1 MRISITPC
9 TAISQR
15 TGAPAAP
22 TAELTTAPRF
32 EAQIS
37 SPKAMVRVPAGT
49 PASARVA
56 GTSACA
62 APRQAAA
69 DTP

>member
-22 TAELTTAPRF
+22 TAELATAPRF

-37 SPKAMVRVPAGT
+37 SPKATVRVLAGT
-49 PASARVA
+49 PEPARTA
-56 GTSACA
+56 GTTAPA
-62 APRQAAA
+62 APRQLVDA
-69 DTP
+69 TP